1 MSKNTLV
8 KDELVKNTQVKE
20 DTVKNAQPKR
30 TLKMISMR
38 DHILTKSMWAG
49 SKQVVNN
56 DYYIMG
62 ANRFE
67 LKTLEYPPVLL
78 KLLDEILVNAI
89 DQHTTYPDLVN
100 KIDIELDEKGYI
112 SVSNN
117 GPGITVEKTKNLN
130 GVEMYSVQ
138 MIFSEFLSGSNLDND
153 ESRIVGGTNGLGA
166 KLTAVFSD
174 VFTVE
179 TVDLK
184 NQLYYKQVFEKGLL
198 KINEPTI
205 LTLKES
211 KLSAAQKKGMTK
223 ITFLPRYSE
232 FKINNTPLSYPTI
245 AKTLHDLIR
254 SRVYLAAVGSNIKFK
269 YNKEDIYY
277 NNFNNACGAFFEEKI
292 ITCEMI
298 NSKTNQFPWKVGF
311 ALSDGK
317 SRHISIVNGLVVMGG
332 PHFQHIQNCLT
343 AALKPKIEKEIK
355 SQEIKFN
362 KNTLL
367 NNFFIIMTGNIPNIN
382 PDSQTKE
389 TFAYDIKKFAPYD
402 IPSNTINSIWT
413 KMKDDILSGYLNK
426 STIGTKTRTNRNRID
441 ASKYMEARKC
451 RDAKEW
457 VNCCLII
464 TEGDSATGTANAGL
478 VSKKTSPNFNYD
490 FFGVYSIQGVSV
502 NGLKASIEVN
512 KKKKPRTIKP
522 KKIKEQIEG
531 APTDNDESTDDDEIF
546 EESTSKI
553 IDVPKEHVPRKP
565 KKLVLNNKR
574 LATLFHVLNL
584 DFNKKYETEKE
595 WNTLRYGSIA
605 ALVDQDLDG
614 FNIFGLIATLIL
626 TYWPELVRRGFVRR
640 INTPLIRYYPKNKK
654 NSVKEFY
661 TEKQAQEW
669 IEHIGDEA
677 LRSTYKLPP
686 NYYKGLGSHN
696 PRYGEVDS
704 MFRNIDNKIC
714 TYILDAHAIESMY
727 IYYGLDSKPRKIVLA
742 SPVSYELTEGLQIPL
757 SQHFHVDTKLFQRDN
772 ILRKL
777 IHAIDGFIS
786 SRRKVFFTARKKA
799 QHDIKVAALAALV
812 ASDANYHHSEGSVEN
827 TIVGMA
833 QAFKGARCLP
843 LLLPI
848 GNFGTRDYGFKNY
861 AASRYIHTRINTKL
875 VNKLFRREDE
885 YILHYELEDGE
896 RYEPKY
902 YVPIIPYSICE
913 SNELPGTGWRVKLYA
928 RDIDA
933 IFQNIR
939 AMIAGDIKKC
949 KKLPLSKLY
958 KTRRDSSGK
967 LYFVGDYTY
976 DNATRVMTI
985 TELPPNICSKVYLF
999 GVEKSESKRAKDESE
1014 GLPKKGIIYKEH
1026 VEDYKDETDHNGIHI
1041 ELTLKYGAFEEIE
1054 KKYAESKYTDFDSFE
1069 EYFDLKTPVVEFM
1082 NLVNENDEVV
1092 EYTSYEDIFNDWY
1105 KFRKEL
1111 YAIRIDREIIL
1122 NDLEL
1127 LMLKNQQTFSKN
1139 HVKYNITSKI
1149 DITQLNKILT
1159 ENKYNLINKSLLD
1172 NPKYT
1177 ELNVLKEYIMDSKHG
1192 ANYNYL
1198 IDMGYRDLTEEAYN
1212 KREQRIKEIETRQTY
1227 LKNETGTFKGAK
1239 IWELE
1244 LNELEQ
1250 AIKEGQ
1256 STDWFYGD
1264 NIYTFDDESEK
1275 SLAKSDKK
1283 KNKQNRK

>member
-1 MSKNTLV
+1 LTNIQVYLLRGKMSK
-8 KDELVKNTQVKE
+8 KE
-20 DTVKNAQPKR
+20 TVKNEPPKR

-49 SKQVVNN
+49 SKQVVAN

-62 ANRFE
+62 AKQFE
-67 LKTLEYPPVLL
+67 LKSLEYPPVLL

-89 DQHTTYPDLVN
+89 DQHTTYPELVN

-153 ESRIVGGTNGLGA
+153 ETRIVGGTNGLGA

-174 VFTVE
+174 EFIVE
-179 TVDLK
+179 TVDLNNK
-184 NQLYYKQVFEKGLL
+184 LYYKQVFEQGLL

-205 LTLKES
+205 LSLSES

-232 FKINNTPLSYPTI
+232 FKIGNKSLTSSMIN
-245 AKTLHDLIR
+245 KTLHDLIR

-269 YNKEDIYY
+269 FNKEDIYY

-292 ITCEMI
+292 ITCEMV
-298 NSKTNQFPWKVGF
+298 NTKTNTLPWKVGF
-311 ALSDGK
+311 GLSDGK
-317 SRHISIVNGLVVMGG
+317 ARQISIVNGLVVMGG

-355 SQEIKFN
+355 NQELKFN

-402 IPSNTINSIWT
+402 IPSNTITSIWT
-413 KMKDDILSGYLNK
+413 KMKEDILSGYLTK
-426 STIGTKTRTNRNRID
+426 TVGTKTRTNRNRID
-441 ASKYMEARKC
+441 ASKFMDARKC
-451 RDAKEW
+451 RDSKEW

-464 TEGDSATGTANAGL
+464 TEGDSASGTANAGL

-512 KKKKPRTIKP
+512 KKKKPRTT
-522 KKIKEQIEG
+522 KKKTEVPEEE
-531 APTDNDESTDDDEIF
+531 ADPEEVF
-546 EESTSKI
+546 EESDSKI
-553 IDVPKEHVPRKP
+553 IDVPTEHVLRKP

-584 DFNKKYETEKE
+584 DFNKTYETEKE

-654 NSVKEFY
+654 NPVKEFY

-669 IEHIGDEA
+669 IETIGEDS
-677 LRSTYKLPP
+677 LRNTYKLPP

-714 TYILDAHAIESMY
+714 TYILDAKAIESMY
-727 IYYGLDSKPRKIVLA
+727 IYYGSDSKPRKIVLA
-742 SPVSYELTEGLQIPL
+742 TPVSYELTEGLQIPL

-861 AASRYIHTRINTKL
+861 AASRYIYTRINTKL

-885 YILHYELEDGE
+885 YILQYELEDGE

-928 RDIDA
+928 RELSS
-933 IFQNIR
+933 IFENIR
-939 AMIAGDIKKC
+939 DMISGKIKQC

-958 KTRRDSSGK
+958 NTRRDSFGK

-976 DNATRVMTI
+976 DSSTRTITI
-985 TELPPNICSKVYLF
+985 TELPPNVCSKVYLF
-999 GVEKSESKRAKDESE
+999 GVEKSESKKAKDESE
-1014 GLPKKGIIYKEH
+1014 GIPKKGIIYKEY

-1041 ELTLKYGAFEEIE
+1041 ELTIKPGAFEEIE

-1082 NLVNENDEVV
+1082 NLVNEHDEVV
-1092 EYTSYEDIFNDWY
+1092 EYKSYEDIFNDWFT
-1105 KFRKEL
+1105 FRKDL
-1111 YAIRIDREIIL
+1111 YAVRIDREILL

-1127 LMLKNQQTFSKN
+1127 LMLKNQQMFSKN
-1139 HVKYNITSKI
+1139 HVKYNITSKT
-1149 DITQLNKILT
+1149 DIARLTEILS
-1159 ENKYNLINKSLLD
+1159 ENKYSLINKSLLD
-1172 NPKYT
+1172 SPKYT
-1177 ELNVLKEYIMDSKHG
+1177 ELNLLKEYITEPKHG
-1192 ANYNYL
+1192 ACYNYL
-1198 IDMGYRDLTEEAYN
+1198 IDMGYRDLTEESYN
-1212 KREQRIKEIETRQTY
+1212 KRDLRIKEIETRQMY
-1227 LKNETGTFKGAK
+1227 LKKETGSFKGAK

-1256 STDWFYGD
+1256 STDWFYGE
-1264 NIYTFDDESEK
+1264 NIYIFDDATE
-1275 SLAKSDKK
+1275 APKK
-1283 KNKQNRK
+1283 TKARK